1 MGEFLDLA
9 TWKRREHFEL
19 FRRTAQ
25 PFFSTTVEVDVSAI
39 FERTREPNSPPFLVS
54 MLHWTMKAAR
64 ETPAFCLRLRGDQVW
79 SHEALRLSTTVMR
92 PDETFGFAVFEPR
105 QTLEEFA
112 GHAVPEIERARR
124 VGPLTIPTGDD
135 IVYHSTLP
143 WFRFTAFTN
152 AINTGADSNPRI
164 VFGQRVADGSRW
176 MMPVAVEVH
185 HAVVDGVDVAKFLER
200 LEVSL
205 TDAAAQ

>member
-19 FRRTAQ
+19 FRTTAQ
-25 PFFSTTVEVDVSAI
+25 PFFSTTVEVDVTAVY
-39 FERTREPNSPPFLVS
+39 ERTRGPNAASFLVS

-79 SHEALRLSTTVMR
+79 SHEALRLSSTVLR
-92 PDETFGFAVFEPR
+92 RDETFGFAVFEPR
-105 QTLEEFA
+105 PTLEEFA
-112 GHAVPEIERARR
+112 AHAVPEIERARR
-124 VGPLTIPTGDD
+124 IGPLTIPTGDD
-135 IVYHSTLP
+135 IVYHSSLP

-164 VFGQRVADGSRW
+164 VFGQRVADGSRC
-176 MMPVAVEVH
+176 MMPIAVEVH

-200 LEVSL
+200 LEASL
-205 TDAAAQ
+205 T